1 MGPLCSK
8 GQFRTLNHYD
18 SRGLSVTSVCHW
30 GRVCVYLERPST
42 CLSHVLPHGHAL
54 PQTFSFC
61 MRTTAHSSTAPWVS
75 CGIIMQLEKFQM
87 VPWKADLSRALPCP
101 SFDYASVIWLAESAR
116 EWAFKGLFTLS
127 VCTRLSAPQLIS
139 RKHVR
144 ELKKR
149 KWNFDVDFALMCH
162 PLTCSF
168 SHEIQEDRTPLF
180 NSFVLKEMQ
189 QLLKIK

>member
-1 MGPLCSK
+1 MIWLYNGIRQTEREIIVQDRERCIRQMGPLCSK

-30 GRVCVYLERPST
+30 GRVCVCIWSVQARVSHMC
-42 CLSHVLPHGHAL
+42 CLTVTPL

-101 SFDYASVIWLAESAR
+101 VIWL
-116 EWAFKGLFTLS
+116 
-127 VCTRLSAPQLIS
+127 RLCNLIS
-139 RKHVR
+139 RKCAWV
-144 ELKKR
+144 
-149 KWNFDVDFALMCH
+149 
-162 PLTCSF
+162 S
-168 SHEIQEDRTPLF
+168 I
-180 NSFVLKEMQ
+180 
-189 QLLKIK
+189 

>member
-1 MGPLCSK
+1 MIWLYNGIRQTEREIIVQDRERYIRQMGPLCSK

-101 SFDYASVIWLAESAR
+101 VIWLR
-116 EWAFKGLFTLS
+116 F
-127 VCTRLSAPQLIS
+127 CNLIS
-139 RKHVR
+139 RKCAWV
-144 ELKKR
+144 
-149 KWNFDVDFALMCH
+149 
-162 PLTCSF
+162 S
-168 SHEIQEDRTPLF
+168 I
-180 NSFVLKEMQ
+180 
-189 QLLKIK
+189 